1 MKRMDRKK
9 ATITLKAHAETLKKC
24 RQLSSCESV
33 MEAIG
38 FAIAVLEAGCSE
50 YEYAMF
56 SWNINKGEFEQIG
69 RPMIFRQ
76 LAKDRFYEGVQKG
89 WFSKCYDTSRAVM
102 KRRMTTVF
110 ASEWE
115 ELD

>member
-1 MKRMDRKK
+1 MNKQE
-9 ATITLKAHAETLKKC
+9 AAIELKAHAETLKKS
-24 RQLSSCESV
+24 RQLPSGESV

-56 SWNINKGEFEQIG
+56 SWNTKTEEYEQMG
-69 RPMIFRQ
+69 RPMASEI
-76 LAKDRFYEGVQKG
+76 LAKNRFYEYVKQG
-89 WFSKCYDTSRAVM
+89 WFNKCYDTSRAVM
-102 KRRMTTVF
+102 KRKSITVLV
-110 ASEWE
+110 SKWE

>member
-1 MKRMDRKK
+1 MNKK
-9 ATITLKAHAETLKKC
+9 EAAVTLKAHAEDLKKS
-24 RQLSSCESV
+24 RQLSSGESV

-56 SWNINKGEFEQIG
+56 SWNINKGEFEQTG
-69 RPMIFRQ
+69 RPMISRQ
-76 LAKDRFYEGVQKG
+76 LARDRFYEGVQKG
-89 WFSKCYDTSRAVM
+89 WFSKCYDTSRAIM
-102 KRRMTTVF
+102 KRRMITVF

-115 ELD
+115 ELN

>member
-1 MKRMDRKK
+1 MKRMNKQE
-9 ATITLKAHAETLKKC
+9 AVIALKAHAEILKKS
-24 RQLSSCESV
+24 RQLPSSESV

-56 SWNINKGEFEQIG
+56 SWNISKGEFERIG
-69 RPMIFRQ
+69 RPMISRQ

-102 KRRMTTVF
+102 KRRMITVF

>member
-1 MKRMDRKK
+1 MKRMNKQE
-9 ATITLKAHAETLKKC
+9 AVIALKAHAEILKKS
-24 RQLSSCESV
+24 RQLPSGESV

-38 FAIAVLEAGCSE
+38 FAIAVLESGCSE

-56 SWNINKGEFEQIG
+56 SWNINTGEFEQIG
-69 RPMIFRQ
+69 RPMISRR

-102 KRRMTTVF
+102 KRRMITVF